1 MYHVE
6 PSAKALAEMRRRVR
20 GFLGLGVTET
30 LRGDVL
36 LALDET
42 VTNAIVHGGASRVII
57 HVGLLEDR
65 LTATVRDSGQGFD
78 LQRLVETWSPPADPE
93 GGRGLY
99 LTTRLMDSVVICAAG
114 GTIVHMSRDLVPDG
128 DRRRPECVWS
138 APRVARF
145 AHR

>member
-1 MYHVE
+1 
-6 PSAKALAEMRRRVR
+6 MRRRVR
-20 GFLGLGVTET
+20 SFLRPGVTET

-42 VTNAIVHGGASRVII
+42 VTNAIVHGGASRVIV

-65 LTATVRDSGQGFD
+65 LTATVRDGGQGFD
-78 LQRLVETWSPPADPE
+78 LQRLVETWPPPADAE

-99 LTTRLMDSVVICAAG
+99 LTTRLMDSVVIYAAG
-114 GTIVHMSRDLVPDG
+114 GTIVHMSRDLTRDG
-128 DRRRPECVWS
+128 DRSRPECVWS
-138 APRVARF
+138 ASRVARF